1 MPTSCSWAFF
11 ADDDQASSYS
21 STFLV
26 TYQEPL
32 ISIFDASTGKEKGL
46 VQVPHDQTKP
56 LELQQ
61 INKVL
66 VSEEQG
72 LIIAGTEDNLIRFFD
87 LHTHKQV
94 KSMVAHTDSVAT
106 LMIPSAAANLG
117 SGLRASSATSNQFLS
132 GGHDGA
138 VRSWDLRTF

>member
-1 MPTSCSWAFF
+1 M
-11 ADDDQASSYS
+11 
-21 STFLV
+21 
-26 TYQEPL
+26 
-32 ISIFDASTGKEKGL
+32 
-46 VQVPHDQTKP
+46 QVPHDQTKP

-117 SGLRASSATSNQFLS
+117 SGLRGASNQFLS